1 MTPDARWGGLSSY
14 CQSLSETT
22 SVVYLNGESICLC
35 WLCRLLRAFVSEGA
49 YGLPH
54 LFFSLLS
61 FLLFCNFCS
70 HREGHR
76 RGMSVASI
84 TKAKHQRKYLL
95 SQALMWEYDM
105 PSLTGVSVGPGG
117 LCVLAEGLSQVGDW
131 RSCTEPYV
139 KGTSFP
145 PVLLLC
151 LGLSYSFF
159 PSFSCFSPRSTRSQP
174 LSLIHFVSFPYSL
187 SISFLHP

>member
-1 MTPDARWGGLSSY
+1 MPGEAAYHHTASLCLKQHLWFILTENQSVFVDCADCPEHLLLKEPMVSPTFFFFPSS
-14 CQSLSETT
+14 
-22 SVVYLNGESICLC
+22 
-35 WLCRLLRAFVSEGA
+35 
-49 YGLPH
+49 
-54 LFFSLLS
+54 
-61 FLLFCNFCS
+61 LLFCNFCS

-95 SQALMWEYDM
+95 SQALTWEYDM
-105 PSLTGVSVGPGG
+105 PSLIGVSVGPGG
-117 LCVLAEGLSQVGDW
+117 LCVLAGGLSQVGDW

-151 LGLSYSFF
+151 LGLSCSFF

-174 LSLIHFVSFPYSL
+174 LSPIHFVSFPYSL